1 MYEGGQSLG
10 LGGPSYGHA
19 CGFATP
25 PPVPALPPPVPAL
38 PPPVP
43 ALPPPVPV
51 AAPPPVPPAPAP
63 PHPAANRTAT
73 TATLSQR
80 KMFML
85 LETPS
90 FASVGH
96 RCRSMLGTL
105 WAPARPIL
113 RLRRVGC
120 V

>member
-10 LGGPSYGHA
+10 LGGPSYGQA
-19 CGFATP
+19 CGLATP
-25 PPVPALPPPVPAL
+25 PPDPALLPPPDPALLPPPPVAPPPPVPR
-38 PPPVP
+38 
-43 ALPPPVPV
+43 
-51 AAPPPVPPAPAP
+51 APAP

-90 FASVGH
+90 FASVRH

-105 WAPARPIL
+105 
-113 RLRRVGC
+113 
-120 V
+120 